1 MTYEIY
7 HEKKFKPETVRTI
20 ETAELI
26 IEEYRDQGFS
36 LTLRQLYYQFV
47 ARGLIENSDQSYKR
61 LGKVITD
68 ARMAGLISW
77 RAIEDRGRGV
87 NEWLIEEDER
97 ETLRGIER
105 SFAFDMWERQNVY
118 VEAWI
123 EKEALADVLRKP
135 CSRWRVPYMA
145 CKGYLSASEAWR
157 SGLRYRSMSHDRPR
171 VVLLHLGDH
180 DPSGLDMTR
189 DNRERVERFSFADV
203 EVRRLA
209 LNMDQVEQYN
219 PPRNPAKV
227 ADSRAAEYI
236 AEHGRSSWELDAL
249 DPATIDR
256 LVDSAI
262 RDYVDVDQWNEDL
275 AEEAELRKPLAD
287 LSARW
292 SEVKDFLG
300 YE

>member
-1 MTYEIY
+1 MTYEVY
-7 HEKKFKPETVRTI
+7 HEKKFKPETIRTI

-61 LGKVITD
+61 LGGVITD

-97 ETLRGIER
+97 ETLRGIEH

-118 VEAWI
+118 IEAWI
-123 EKEALADVLRKP
+123 EKEALADVLRQP
-135 CSRWRVPYMA
+135 CARWRVPYMA

-157 SGLRYRSMSHDRPR
+157 SGLRYRNMSDVRPR

-227 ADSRAAEYI
+227 TDSRAADYI

-256 LVDSAI
+256 LVDNAI
-262 RDYVDVDQWNEDL
+262 RDYVDIDQWNEDL

-287 LSARW
+287 LSTRW
-292 SEVKDFLG
+292 SEVKEFLG